1 LSSAAGPQAES
12 IMGTIKLILV
22 LGLLGGLAYI
32 AAEII
37 PPYFANYE
45 FQDTL
50 DTEARLGTY
59 STKGD
64 EVIRE
69 AVFKRAQELELPLTR
84 DQIKVQRT
92 GGPGTGS
99 VLIETSYSVHV
110 ELPGYPM
117 DLDFHPQSKNKGAF

>member
-1 LSSAAGPQAES
+1 
-12 IMGTIKLILV
+12 MGTIKLILV
-22 LGLLGGLAYI
+22 LGLLGGLAYVG
-32 AAEII
+32 AEII

-64 EVIRE
+64 EVIRD

-99 VLIETSYSVHV
+99 VLIETSYSVRV
-110 ELPGYPM
+110 DLPYYPM
-117 DLDFHPQSKNKGAF
+117 DLEFHPQSKNRGAF

>member
-1 LSSAAGPQAES
+1 
-12 IMGTIKLILV
+12 MGTIKLILV
-22 LGLLGGLAYI
+22 LGLLGGLAYVG
-32 AAEII
+32 AEAV
-37 PPYFANYE
+37 PPYFSNYE

-64 EVIRE
+64 DVIRD

-84 DQIKVQRT
+84 EQIKVQHT

-99 VLIETSYSVHV
+99 VFIETEYSVHV
-110 ELPGYPM
+110 DLPGYPM
-117 DLDFHPQSKNKGAF
+117 DLVFHPQSKNKGAF